1 MAGSGGLNLAIWRL
15 RLAGHRFAYAFL
27 RRWDRIVT
35 WRRASRRVHP
45 VPALRWAE
53 ARDLLPGLLAS
64 PVLSELRASLSADL
78 EGHRCVVIGSAP
90 NTRLPRAQQGD
101 RHFCV
106 NGSLHIATQLGIEKP
121 AVHLLNAYSLY
132 MSAERAGSRELL
144 RGLST
149 AHLLLLDPGVE
160 RERALEAVAEI
171 DLHYDR
177 LDCISRMERVAIILQ
192 ATGLHLGL
200 GRRHQYLSTGMSA
213 VAMALWAGASEVVLA
228 GFSMAGGHQYLQVV
242 TNRDH
247 VVGDSLFLAAMGRTG
262 LVKTT
267 NPALAS
273 AFDLPLVE
281 AA

>member
-1 MAGSGGLNLAIWRL
+1 M
-15 RLAGHRFAYAFL
+15 
-27 RRWDRIVT
+27 
-35 WRRASRRVHP
+35 
-45 VPALRWAE
+45 
-53 ARDLLPGLLAS
+53 LPELLAS
-64 PVLSELRASLSADL
+64 PVLVEVRTSLSADL
-78 EGHRCVVIGSAP
+78 QGQRCVVIGSAP
-90 NTRLPRAQQGD
+90 DTRLPKAAPGD

-106 NGSLHIATQLGIEKP
+106 NGSLRIARQLGIEKP

-132 MSAERAGSRELL
+132 VSAERAGSRELL

-149 AHLLLLDPGVE
+149 GHLLLLEPGLE
-160 RERALEAVAEI
+160 QDKALDAVAEI
-171 DLHYDR
+171 DLRYDR
-177 LDCISRMERVAIILQ
+177 LDCITRMERVAIILQ
-192 ATGLHLGL
+192 GTGLHLGL

-242 TNRDH
+242 TKRDH
-247 VVGDSLFLAAMGRTG
+247 VVGDSLFLAAMSKRG

-273 AFDLPLVE
+273 AFGLPLVE